1 MKIIDAYQKIVS
13 GAKDLAIIQSSLS
26 ASSPTTESSVA
37 SPSLI
42 DMEPSLLDPVFP
54 LSSLPTA
61 NSIPVKEVKS
71 TYTTPDAFLVD
82 PFASSPSAFDTHV
95 SSTSIGLPASIST
108 TDPFDE
114 LLSIASRP
122 QTNVTSISAQSIS
135 SVSVPAPASSASY
148 PAPSPYT
155 AQPSMM
161 PMNPAVSHVP
171 VTQSFSAPFSLPN
184 QGHMGSGPSGVNFQ
198 QPIRESVGTAG
209 NNTSSTAA
217 PVAAKKKEE
226 INPFDL
232 F

>member
-1 MKIIDAYQKIVS
+1 MS

-42 DMEPSLLDPVFP
+42 DMEPSLLDPVSP
-54 LSSLPTA
+54 LSSLPAA
-61 NSIPVKEVKS
+61 NSILVKEAKS

-95 SSTSIGLPASIST
+95 SSTSIGLSASIST

-122 QTNVTSISAQSIS
+122 QTTVTSISAQSIS
-135 SVSVPAPASSASY
+135 SVSVTAPVKSASY
-148 PAPSPYT
+148 PTPSPYT
-155 AQPSMM
+155 AQPSMV
-161 PMNPAVSHVP
+161 PMNPAVSHHTQSYADIP
-171 VTQSFSAPFSLPN
+171 VTQSFSAPFSMPN
-184 QGHMGSGPSGVNFQ
+184 QGHMGSGPLDVNFQ
-198 QPIRESVGTAG
+198 QPIRESVGTG

-217 PVAAKKKEE
+217 PAAAKKKEE